1 MNPVNDQLPVS
12 SAQAGWSAR
21 AVDADRHLLSELAAS
36 FAHEL
41 NQPLAAIAAYAEGAA
56 TLLRRDPGGTMQ
68 ALGIVEAIA
77 GQALRAGEVIR
88 QLRGAV
94 RPMPGTHASL
104 DLNALVRAV
113 QPLLQA
119 LATEHAVRLVVE
131 LRTPAP
137 PVLVDAARLQ
147 TLLLLL
153 YAGALETVD
162 QLPPERRQVTIATD
176 EGEYSVELSATHPG
190 GTLFAVH
197 LPRVPT

>member
-1 MNPVNDQLPVS
+1 MNTVNDQLPVS

-21 AVDADRHLLSELAAS
+21 AVDADRHLLSELAAA

-41 NQPLAAIAAYAEGAA
+41 NQPLAAIAAYAECAA
-56 TLLRRDPGGTMQ
+56 TLLRRDPAGTTQ

-88 QLRGAV
+88 HLRGAV
-94 RPMPGTHASL
+94 PPLPGTRSGL

-119 LATEHAVRLVVE
+119 LATQHAVRLVVE

-137 PVLVDAARLQ
+137 PVLADAARLQ

-153 YAGALETVD
+153 FAGALETVAP
-162 QLPPERRQVTIATD
+162 LPVERRQVTIATD
-176 EGEYSVELSATHPG
+176 EGKHSVDLSATHPE

-197 LPRVPT
+197 LPRVPI